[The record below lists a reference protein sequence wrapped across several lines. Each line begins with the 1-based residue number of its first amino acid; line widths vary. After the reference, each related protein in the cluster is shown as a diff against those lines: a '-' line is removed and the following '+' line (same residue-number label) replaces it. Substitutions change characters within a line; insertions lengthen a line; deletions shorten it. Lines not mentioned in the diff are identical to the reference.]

1 MTPETINNLTVGEKE
16 LILRDVEI
24 QRQIIKNW
32 LTGNVSEQKKLEKAF
47 SRIGFSDG
55 RKNEFRTD
63 VIAADVGVSLLR
75 VQVDGDDEAVET
87 QDFSENEDEDHS
99 NEEARLLCGSA
110 DAGVADDADGVACG
124 QAGQADSQTSAE
136 MNEAPEMTKDL
147 LIRWFEFN
155 LKPSRAARR
164 SLEA

>member
-1 MTPETINNLTVGEKE
+1 MYQNK
-16 LILRDVEI
+16 
-24 QRQIIKNW
+24 KNW
-32 LTGNVSEQKKLEKAF
+32 KKAF

-63 VIAADVGVSLLR
+63 VVAADVGVSLLR
-75 VQVDGDDEAVET
+75 VQVDGHDEAVET

-147 LIRWFEFN
+147 LIRWLEFN